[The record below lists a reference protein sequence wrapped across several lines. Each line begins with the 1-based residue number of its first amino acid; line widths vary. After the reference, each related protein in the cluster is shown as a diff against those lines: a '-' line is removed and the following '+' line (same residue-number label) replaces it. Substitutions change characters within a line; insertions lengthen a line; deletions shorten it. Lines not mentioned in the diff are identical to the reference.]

1 MNFISFFPGDELS
14 IHDHELVLLKDTAHD
29 NENDEDF
36 HMLNKYPQ
44 DQNISPISRSL
55 SESDLSELCLTATGD
70 AAIGGG
76 GINSPHTLHGSI
88 PPSDDETHH
97 LLQYDD
103 DEIHQLQQH
112 NNLNNSRRAHHARE
126 VVVPVSVEG
135 SAHNHNGPTQQLP
148 IDEGDRYDEHQ
159 YSALSTR
166 KTLPPPPILPP
177 KKGFNR
183 EQNVHAPRTYHHQIH
198 DNAELPYHNNS
209 SSDRNNENLNQHAK
223 SHHHRLNKMTSHEQH
238 SNELKNN
245 FDAAKKQQ
253 HSSTLHEHQQR
264 HNHANYHH
272 FNEHQ
277 FNTLGSNSGSSCS
290 SSERRNF
297 NNNNNR
303 AYQNNIFNEGKK
315 F

>member
-1 MNFISFFPGDELS
+1 
-14 IHDHELVLLKDTAHD
+14 
-29 NENDEDF
+29 
-36 HMLNKYPQ
+36 MLNNYPPNH
-44 DQNISPISRSL
+44 NISPISRSL

-166 KTLPPPPILPP
+166 KSLPPPPILPP
-177 KKGFNR
+177 KKGFNK
-183 EQNVHAPRTYHHQIH
+183 EQNVHAPRTYHHRIH

-223 SHHHRLNKMTSHEQH
+223 SHHRLNKMTSHEQH
-238 SNELKNN
+238 SNEMKNN
-245 FDAAKKQQ
+245 SSTSEAAKKQQ
-253 HSSTLHEHQQR
+253 HLSSLHEHQQR
-264 HNHANYHH
+264 HNNANYHH

-303 AYQNNIFNEGKK
+303 AYQNNFINEGNK
-315 F
+315 FEQG